1 MPSESRFKVGDRVK
15 PSLSALRSKRDHY
28 LDASGSE
35 REKRKGWHDKEAAKR
50 GTVTALNADPRG
62 ICSPTLDISWD
73 GGAMSSCL
81 DYTVEHAEPAP
92 THTDLMVTP
101 ESLGAWLDANPQDEE
116 PRP

>member
-1 MPSESRFKVGDRVK
+1 MRESRFKVGDRVK

-101 ESLGAWLDANPQDEE
+101 ESLGAWLDANPQEE
-116 PRP
+116 E